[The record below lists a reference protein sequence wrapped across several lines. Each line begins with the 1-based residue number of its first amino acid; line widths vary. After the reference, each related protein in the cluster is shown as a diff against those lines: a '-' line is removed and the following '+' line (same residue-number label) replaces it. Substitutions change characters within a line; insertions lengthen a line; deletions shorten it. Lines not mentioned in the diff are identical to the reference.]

1 MRTFTRIAIAL
12 AATAGLV
19 GATLSARASS
29 AATAQW
35 TTLKEAPAP
44 VSNPMKGFM
53 PWAHTAGDTPVL
65 AQGTMPYTLEWAPF
79 PVNTSSPD
87 TTPTTSRRLTPSWTR
102 SPLAVTRPSSVLP
115 WIHPAKR
122 PGCPNT

>member
-12 AATAGLV
+12 AATSGLV
-19 GATLSARASS
+19 GASLSARASS

-53 PWAHTAGDTPVL
+53 PWAHAAGDTPVL

-79 PVNTSSPD
+79 PVNTSPPD
-87 TTPTTSRRLTPSWTR
+87 TTPTTSRRLTPSWT
-102 SPLAVTRPSSVLP
+102 
-115 WIHPAKR
+115 
-122 PGCPNT
+122 

>member
-19 GATLSARASS
+19 GASLSARASS

-53 PWAHTAGDTPVL
+53 PWAHAAGDTPVL
-65 AQGTMPYTLEWAPF
+65 AQGTMPYTLEWHP
-79 PVNTSSPD
+79 SP
-87 TTPTTSRRLTPSWTR
+87 
-102 SPLAVTRPSSVLP
+102 
-115 WIHPAKR
+115 
-122 PGCPNT
+122 